1 MDKLKVTIA
10 LGSPLISNGGYMT
23 LDALLAAQ
31 LFDQSGDLE
40 AAHSNIPLRNT
51 AGLWH
56 ASAAIFEP
64 LEVGRKGF
72 VANLR
77 ASHDLDPDLLAKNAE
92 GKIHRKLGLTR
103 RSDFGAVLNTYT
115 LVATPELVWY
125 AEGDAQRVQQLLAG
139 VDFVGKRRASGY
151 GQVVGLRVEPGDLD
165 GVTGHFGEPL
175 RPVPTELFAGD
186 KTALRVDAAWRPA
199 YWHPTN
205 RAICFVPAGLA

>member
-40 AAHSNIPLRNT
+40 AAHSDIPLRNT

-56 ASAAIFEP
+56 ASAAISEP

-77 ASHDLDPDLLAKNAE
+77 AAHDLDPDLLAKNAE
-92 GKIHRKLGLTR
+92 GKVHRKLGLTR

-115 LVATPELVWY
+115 LARMGSNTVLIAAGAWAGLDTPSHWASVVVPRIPFERPVVL
-125 AEGDAQRVQQLLAG
+125 DAQ
-139 VDFVGKRRASGY
+139 
-151 GQVVGLRVEPGDLD
+151 VESNFLD
-165 GVTGHFGEPL
+165 A
-175 RPVPTELFAGD
+175 RNA
-186 KTALRVDAAWRPA
+186 ALRRMCARW
-199 YWHPTN
+199 
-205 RAICFVPAGLA
+205 